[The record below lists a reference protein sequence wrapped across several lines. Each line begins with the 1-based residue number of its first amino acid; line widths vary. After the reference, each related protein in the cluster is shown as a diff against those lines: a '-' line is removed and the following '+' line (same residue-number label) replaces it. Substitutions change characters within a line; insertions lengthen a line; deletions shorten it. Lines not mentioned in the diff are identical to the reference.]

1 VQLLPSYQ
9 NPTFDPWKI
18 SKKNKEEEK
27 KENGKLQKPSHMW
40 AYGHFTNYGLGP
52 IYFAQMV

>member
-18 SKKNKEEEK
+18 TKKNKEEEK
-27 KENGKLQKPSHMW
+27 KEKRKLQKPSHMVY
-40 AYGHFTNYGLGP
+40 AIFENLQPRP
-52 IYFAQMV
+52 I

>member
-18 SKKNKEEEK
+18 TKKNKEEEK
-27 KENGKLQKPSHMW
+27 KENRKSQKPSHMV
-40 AYGHFTNYGLGP
+40 YGHF
-52 IYFAQMV
+52 